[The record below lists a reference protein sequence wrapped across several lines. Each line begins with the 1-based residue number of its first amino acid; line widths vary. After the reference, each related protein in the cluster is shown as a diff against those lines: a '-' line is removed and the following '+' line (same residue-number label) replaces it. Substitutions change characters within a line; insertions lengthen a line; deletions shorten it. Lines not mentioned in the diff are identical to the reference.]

1 MCGEGPDS
9 YRRSMSSRARPRR
22 ILLGVAVVALA
33 LITAIAGAVSWTW
46 ASADISTVGTTE
58 FTRPL
63 VIPPLAESTV
73 DADGTRTFSLDMHS
87 GTTTFEPGRAT
98 ETWGF
103 NGSYL
108 GPTLRA
114 ARGERVRVQVHN
126 QLPEASTVHWHG
138 MHLPAAMDGGPHQ
151 MVDPGASWTPEWT
164 VAQPASTLWY
174 HPHPHGATEDH
185 VRRGLAGMFL
195 IDDVPS
201 AELPLPSTYGIDDIP
216 VIVQD
221 MRLRGRRLDGA
232 HAIFRDTGF
241 LGDRTMVN
249 GTLSPYQEVGDES
262 VRLRLLNA
270 STARIYTFAFDDA
283 RPFAMIGSDGGLL
296 ERPATLDRIRL
307 SPGERAEI
315 LVRMAPGERTVLR
328 SEKLEAGLG
337 FWSNRF
343 SGGDDTFDVL
353 ELRAAA
359 TLRPSPALPD
369 ALVPP
374 SIPDGADSVVQRRF
388 DLTLGGINGER
399 MDMSRIDTTVTRGT
413 TETWVVH
420 NIDGMAHNFHVH
432 DVQFRVLAYDGAPPP
447 PELTGPKDTI
457 FLPPNTAATLA
468 LRFDGPADPTT
479 PYMYHC
485 HLLWHEDVGMMGQ
498 FTVVEPGQQ
507 AETPPGHAH

>member
-1 MCGEGPDS
+1 MASPP
-9 YRRSMSSRARPRR
+9 RRLRR
-22 ILLGVAVVALA
+22 ILLGACALVVTL
-33 LITAIAGAVSWTW
+33 LTAIGAGVAWTW
-46 ASADISTVGTTE
+46 SGASVSTVGTTE
-58 FTRPL
+58 FTQPL
-63 VIPPLAESTV
+63 RIPPLADSTV
-73 DADGTRTFSLDMHS
+73 DSAGTRVFSLDMRT
-87 GTTTFEPGRAT
+87 GTTAFEPGRET

-103 NGSYL
+103 NGGYL

-114 ARGERVRVQVHN
+114 ARGERVRVQVRN

-138 MHLPAAMDGGPHQ
+138 MHLPAVMDGGPHQ

-195 IDDVPS
+195 IDDAPS
-201 AELPLPSTYGIDDIP
+201 AELPLPNTYGVDDIP

-221 MRLRGRRLDGA
+221 MRLRGNRLDGA

-249 GTLSPYQEVGDES
+249 GTLAPYQEVGDEL

-296 ERPATLDRIRL
+296 ERPTTLDRIQL

-315 LVRMAPGERTVLR
+315 VVRMRPGERTVLR
-328 SEKLEAGLG
+328 SEKLEAGLD

-343 SGGDDTFDVL
+343 SGGDDRFDVL
-353 ELRAAA
+353 ELRAASI
-359 TLRPSPALPD
+359 LRPSPALPET
-369 ALVPP
+369 LVPP
-374 SIPDGADSVVQRRF
+374 SIPDGTDSVVQRRF
-388 DLTLGGINGER
+388 DLSLAGINGER
-399 MDMSRIDTTVTRGT
+399 MDMSRIDTTLTRGT

-420 NIDGMAHNFHVH
+420 NIDGMPHNFHVH
-432 DVQFRVLAYDGAPPP
+432 DVQFRVLDYDGSPPP
-447 PELTGPKDTI
+447 PELAGAKDTI
-457 FLPPNTAATLA
+457 FLPPNTAATLV

-507 AETPPGHAH
+507 AATPPGHAH